1 MFFASSYQVIE
12 PFLLLSINT
21 ITIKTQVEIYGWQR
35 FKAKHDMINKRP
47 VYLNLL
53 KIRLPLTG
61 IVSFAHRI
69 TGVILFLALPFVV
82 YLLGLSI
89 DSQESFDNARQILNQ
104 PIMLF
109 VQVLLLWSIAHHF
122 FAGIRFLLI
131 DAEIG
136 VEKSQARLGAWLVL
150 LAEVL
155 TLFAIICGVGL

>member
-1 MFFASSYQVIE
+1 MS
-12 PFLLLSINT
+12 
-21 ITIKTQVEIYGWQR
+21 
-35 FKAKHDMINKRP
+35 DKRP

-69 TGVILFLALPFVV
+69 TGVILFLALPFAV
-82 YLLGLSI
+82 YLLDLSI
-89 DSQESFDNARQILNQ
+89 ESEKSFAQAQEILDQ
-104 PIMLF
+104 PIMLL
-109 VQVLLLWSIAHHF
+109 VQILLLWSIAHHF

-136 VEKSQARLGAWLVL
+136 VEKRQAKLGAWLVL

-155 TLFAIICGVGL
+155 TLFAIVCGVGL